1 MFVVLGL
8 GLLNQDDFS
17 RSISPVLGLQIAM
30 AALTAL
36 SIPFEGH
43 ASRSTSVSTLTEL

>member
-8 GLLNQDDFS
+8 GLPNQDDFF
-17 RSISPVLGLQIAM
+17 RSIRPVLGLQIAM

-36 SIPFEGH
+36 STPFEGH
-43 ASRSTSVSTLTEL
+43 ANRSTSASTLTEL